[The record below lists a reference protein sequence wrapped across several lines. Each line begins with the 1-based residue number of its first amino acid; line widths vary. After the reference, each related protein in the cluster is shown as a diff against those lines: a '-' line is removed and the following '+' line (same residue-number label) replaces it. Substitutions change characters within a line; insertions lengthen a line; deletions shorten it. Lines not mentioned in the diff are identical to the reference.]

1 MIWAGAPLNKVAPA
15 LIAKFNMNKVISLVN
30 SERTLVRWSTVIIS
44 LLLGAGIWEAVGM
57 SFNQAFMA
65 PLIGNEEHPGTLP
78 RLFVYFFE
86 DEEYLLSL
94 VQSIQLFSTG
104 FVLALLVAI
113 PMGIVMARLITLR
126 IALENYILALYV
138 TPMIALIPFILSI
151 LGFDFWPKVLVVFLF
166 AFFPILYNTLE
177 GARSVKP
184 ELIEVARSF
193 RSSELAIWRDILIPY
208 TLPYALTG
216 IRQASGRALV
226 GMVAAEFFLSTSGL
240 GEELITASRNFDM
253 AGVLATIL
261 VITGLGITFMR
272 IAQAV
277 EKKFAAWRGVDR

>member
-1 MIWAGAPLNKVAPA
+1 MDKVFAYINSDRLA
-15 LIAKFNMNKVISLVN
+15 VRWLTIIGSLV
-30 SERTLVRWSTVIIS
+30 I
-44 LLLGAGIWEAVGM
+44 GAAIWETVGL
-57 SFNQAFMA
+57 SFNQAIMA
-65 PLIGNEEHPGTLP
+65 PLIGDGDEHPGTLP
-78 RLFVYFFE
+78 RLYIYFFD
-86 DEEYLLSL
+86 DEEYPLSL
-94 VQSIQLFSTG
+94 VQSIELFTTG
-104 FVLALLVAI
+104 FGLALLVAI
-113 PMGIVMARLITLR
+113 PLGIVMARLVTLR
-126 IALENYILALYV
+126 IALETYILSLYV

-193 RSSELAIWRDILIPY
+193 RSSEFAIWRDILIPY

-226 GMVAAEFFLSTSGL
+226 GMVAAEFFLSSSGL
-240 GEELITASRNFDM
+240 GLELITASRNFDM

-261 VITGLGITFMR
+261 VITGLGAFFMKV
-272 IAQAV
+272 AQTA
-277 EKKFAAWRGVDR
+277 ENRYSSWREVDR

>member
-1 MIWAGAPLNKVAPA
+1 MNNVLA
-15 LIAKFNMNKVISLVN
+15 LIN
-30 SERTLVRWSTVIIS
+30 SDRRSIRWGTVILS
-44 LLLGAGIWEAVGM
+44 LLLGAALWESVGWT
-57 SFNQAFMA
+57 FNQAIMA
-65 PLIGNEEHPGTLP
+65 PLIGSDLEFMALLIGSGEDHPGTIP
-78 RLFVYFFE
+78 RLYVYIFE
-86 DEEYLLSL
+86 DEEYRLSFL
-94 VQSIQLFSTG
+94 QSAGLFSTG
-104 FVLALLVAI
+104 FAFALLFAL
-113 PMGIVMARLITLR
+113 PLGIIMARLTTLR
-126 IALENYILALYV
+126 VALESYILGLYV

-151 LGFDFWPKVLVVFLF
+151 LGFDFWPKVLVVALF

-184 ELIEVARSF
+184 ELLEVARSF
-193 RSSELAIWRDILIPY
+193 RSSEIAIWRDILIPY

-261 VITGLGITFMR
+261 VITGLGIAFMR
-272 IAQAV
+272 TAQHF
-277 EKKFAAWRGVDR
+277 EKKYAAWRGVDR

>member
-1 MIWAGAPLNKVAPA
+1 
-15 LIAKFNMNKVISLVN
+15 MNKVLAAVN
-30 SERTLVRWSTVIIS
+30 SDKKPVIWLTVIFS
-44 LLLGAGIWEAVGM
+44 LLLGAVIWEIVGL
-57 SFNQAFMA
+57 SFNQAIMA
-65 PLIGNEEHPGTLP
+65 PLIGADQHPGTLP
-78 RLFVYFFE
+78 RLYEYFFD
-86 DEEYLLSL
+86 DEQYIGSL
-94 VQSIQLFSTG
+94 IQSIQLFTTG
-104 FVLALLVAI
+104 FALAILAAV
-113 PMGIVMARLITLR
+113 PFGIIMARLVTLR
-126 IALENYILALYV
+126 VALESYILMLYV

-151 LGFDFWPKVLVVFLF
+151 LGFEFWPKVLVVYLF

-184 ELIEVARSF
+184 ELIEVAQSF
-193 RSSELAIWRDILIPY
+193 RSSEVAIWKDILIPY

-216 IRQASGRALV
+216 IRQAAGRALV

-277 EKKFAAWRGVDR
+277 ERRYGAWRGLDR

>member
-1 MIWAGAPLNKVAPA
+1 MRKL
-15 LIAKFNMNKVISLVN
+15 LTLVN
-30 SERTLVRWSTVIIS
+30 SDRKPVIWVTVMVSLV
-44 LLLGAGIWEAVGM
+44 LGAVIWELVGL
-57 SFNQAFMA
+57 SFNQAIMA
-65 PLIGNEEHPGTLP
+65 PLFGADKHPGTLP
-78 RLFVYFFE
+78 RLYEYLFY
-86 DEEYLLSL
+86 DEEYIGSL
-94 VQSIQLFSTG
+94 IQSIQLFSTG
-104 FVLALLVAI
+104 FMLAVLAAV
-113 PMGIVMARLITLR
+113 PFGIVMARLVALR
-126 IALENYILALYV
+126 VALESYILMLYV
-138 TPMIALIPFILSI
+138 TPMIAIIPFILSI
-151 LGFDFWPKVLVVFLF
+151 LGFDFWPKVLVVYLF

-177 GARSVKP
+177 GARSVRP

-253 AGVLATIL
+253 AGVLASIL

-272 IAQAV
+272 LAQAV
-277 EKKFAAWRGVDR
+277 ERRHGAWRGLDR

>member
-1 MIWAGAPLNKVAPA
+1 
-15 LIAKFNMNKVISLVN
+15 MNKVISLVN
-30 SERTLVRWSTVIIS
+30 SDRTLVRWSTFIVS
-44 LLLGAGIWEAVGM
+44 LLLGAAIWEAVGM

-65 PLIGNEEHPGTLP
+65 PLFGNEEHPGTLP
-78 RLFVYFFE
+78 RLYVYFFG

-94 VQSIQLFSTG
+94 GQSIRLFSTG

-113 PMGIVMARLITLR
+113 PLGIIMARLITLR
-126 IALENYILALYV
+126 IALETYILALYV

-193 RSSELAIWRDILIPY
+193 RSTEFAIWRDILVPY

-272 IAQAV
+272 IAQSV
-277 EKKFAAWRGVDR
+277 EKKYSAWRGVDR

>member
-1 MIWAGAPLNKVAPA
+1 
-15 LIAKFNMNKVISLVN
+15 MNKVISLVN
-30 SERTLVRWSTVIIS
+30 SDRTLVRWSTVIIS
-44 LLLGAGIWEAVGM
+44 LLLGAAIWEAVGM

-78 RLFVYFFE
+78 RLSVYFFD

-208 TLPYALTG
+208 TLPYSLTG

-277 EKKFAAWRGVDR
+277 EKKYSAWRGVDR

>member
-1 MIWAGAPLNKVAPA
+1 
-15 LIAKFNMNKVISLVN
+15 MNKLLPFIN
-30 SERTLVRWSTVIIS
+30 SDRTYVRWMTILVSVV
-44 LLLGAGIWEAVGM
+44 LGAAIWEAVGY
-57 SFNQAFMA
+57 SFNQSIMA
-65 PLIGNEEHPGTLP
+65 PLFGNGDDHPGTLP
-78 RLFVYFFE
+78 KLYGYLFD
-86 DEEYLLSL
+86 DEEYILSL
-94 VQSIQLFSTG
+94 LQSIQLFTTG
-104 FVLALLVAI
+104 FVLALLGAI
-113 PMGIVMARLITLR
+113 PFGIVMARLATVR
-126 IALENYILALYV
+126 VALESYILMLYV

-184 ELIEVARSF
+184 ELLEVAKSF
-193 RSSELAIWRDILIPY
+193 RSGEWAIWRDILIPY

-272 IAQAV
+272 IAQAF
-277 EKKFAAWRGVDR
+277 EQRFAKWRGLDR